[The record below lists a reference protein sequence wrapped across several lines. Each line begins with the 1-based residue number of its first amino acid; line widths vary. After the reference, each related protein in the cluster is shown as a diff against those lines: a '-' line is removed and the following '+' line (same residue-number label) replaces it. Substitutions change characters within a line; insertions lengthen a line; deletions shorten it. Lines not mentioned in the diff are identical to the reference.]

1 MSAAEIEF
9 AAKLRNLSTQNQ
21 MLKEQVSTLKQEMM
35 DKDKKINE
43 LEATIKL
50 LKGRLGES

>member
-1 MSAAEIEF
+1 MWSA
-9 AAKLRNLSTQNQ
+9 
-21 MLKEQVSTLKQEMM
+21 QEMM